1 MSTNVAPV
9 VAHDEK
15 CNLFIFLPEIS
26 YGKHRNAIDLL
37 LNPPKNHQ
45 IVTIRSLVKN
55 TQNLV
60 THTQGQIQKVQKEGL
75 SSPHACSNF
84 R

>member
-1 MSTNVAPV
+1 MSTYVTPV
-9 VAHDEK
+9 VAQDEK

-26 YGKHRNAIDLL
+26 YGKHGNAVDLL

-55 TQNLV
+55 T
-60 THTQGQIQKVQKEGL
+60 HTLIPRGRSRK
-75 SSPHACSNF
+75 F
-84 R
+84 RKRG